1 MNATGDLE
9 ERSMHGSCSYT
20 PDPPPPYLPS
30 SSMNATGDLEE
41 RSMHGACPV
50 LKGEK
55 WSMTKWM

>member
-1 MNATGDLE
+1 
-9 ERSMHGSCSYT
+9 MHGSCSYT

>member
-1 MNATGDLE
+1 
-9 ERSMHGSCSYT
+9 MHGSPAHTCLI
-20 PDPPPPYLPS
+20 PPPPYLLP

-50 LKGEK
+50 IRGEK